1 MPWLRSVV
9 VTIIAALAV
18 AAGSGRAS
26 AQDNA
31 SGTSGVVSSFGA
43 LNTQVRAGDFVYVTD
58 ASGSTVK
65 GTLTA
70 LTDRSVD
77 VCRNAGVRTIAAVDI
92 RRIQRHQPDSPLTG
106 VWIGAAI
113 GAVPG
118 IYWLI
123 ADPNECAGLC
133 AEDYAA
139 IGLGAVV
146 GGLIDR
152 AIHRR
157 VTVYQAS
164 AADIRSP
171 RVTMAPWVRHRG
183 AGIRV
188 ATAW

>member
-1 MPWLRSVV
+1 MSWLRSVV
-9 VTIIAALAV
+9 VTVAAALAV
-18 AAGSGRAS
+18 AAGSARAS
-26 AQDNA
+26 AQDTA
-31 SGTSGVVSSFGA
+31 PITSGAVPSLAA
-43 LNTQVRAGDFVYVTD
+43 LNTQVRAGDVVYVTD
-58 ASGSTVK
+58 ASGSTLK
-65 GTLTA
+65 GALTA
-70 LTDRSVD
+70 VTDRSVE
-77 VCRNAGVRTIAAVDI
+77 VRRNGGIRTIAASDI
-92 RRIQRHQPDSPLTG
+92 RRIQRQQPDSPLTG

-133 AEDYAA
+133 AEEYAA
-139 IGLGAVV
+139 IGVGAVV

-164 AADIRSP
+164 VADIRSP
-171 RVTMAPWVRHRG
+171 RVAIAPWARHRG

-188 ATAW
+188 STTW